1 MTNLNR
7 SVQRSMKIVEVV
19 ADNGVCSLSRLAD
32 ETGLPKPTVLRICA
46 TLMSQ
51 RWLSQNRNDKR
62 YRLGPRFPRMGP
74 ARNLVDALIEA
85 GKTEIVLL
93 SQATGLAVDLAA
105 SIGNGHV
112 EIVDT
117 TRVFSTHGIF
127 PDSIGYRPSPARS
140 ALGCA
145 YLSALAPKQLAAYS
159 KAWSELAT
167 GRDQDAALNLLQKIH
182 RIRKDG
188 FATREDGYWGR
199 AVDYGDIPRA
209 IGVVVQDD
217 NNPIGAISLVW
228 RAEQHSVCDVVRAHL
243 PRLQS
248 AAAEI
253 GRRLQLDGQGAC
265 PSRQ

>member
-1 MTNLNR
+1 MTKLNR

-19 ADNGVCSLSRLAD
+19 ADNGVCSLSFLAA
-32 ETGLPKPTVLRICA
+32 ETELPKPTVLRICA

-51 RWLSQNRNDKR
+51 RWLSQDRSDKC
-62 YRLGPRFPRMGP
+62 YRLGSRFPRMGP
-74 ARNLVDALIEA
+74 ERTLVDALIET
-85 GKTEIVLL
+85 GKAEIILL

-105 SIGNGHV
+105 AVGNGRV

-127 PDSIGYRPSPARS
+127 PGSIGYRPSPARS

-159 KAWSELAT
+159 KAWSETAT
-167 GRDQDAALNLLQKIH
+167 GRDQEAALNLLQKI
-182 RIRKDG
+182 RKVQKDG

-199 AVDYGDIPRA
+199 AVDYGDIPHA
-209 IGVVVQDD
+209 IGVVIQDD
-217 NNPIGAISLVW
+217 INPIGAISLVW
-228 RAEQHSVCDVVRAHL
+228 RAEQHGVGDVVQAHL
-243 PRLQS
+243 QRLQS

-253 GRRLQLDGQGAC
+253 GRRLHTDGQDARRL
-265 PSRQ
+265 P